1 MLTETI
7 GGECPACEYNRVL
20 FRFGSEG
27 YYQYVACP
35 KCGFAYGTNR
45 YDDEDFGEDVW
56 QGVLAGIEAT
66 LKAKN
71 IDVSVAGIYQFVE
84 EDGEEYLDTSIG
96 TLFDFG
102 DFELEKFTP
111 KKDLKDIKLKNH
123 KNL

>member
-27 YYQYVACP
+27 YYHYVACP
-35 KCGFAYGTNR
+35 KCGFAYGSNMR
-45 YDDEDFGEDVW
+45 DVEDYGEDVW
-56 QGVLAGIEAT
+56 KMILSTLEAT
-66 LKAKN
+66 LKNKN
-71 IDVSVAGIYQFVE
+71 IELSVAGIYQFVE
-84 EDGEEYLDTSIG
+84 EDGEEYLDKSIG

-111 KKDLKDIKLKNH
+111 KSPLNEIKL
-123 KNL
+123 

>member
-27 YYQYVACP
+27 YYQYIACP
-35 KCGFAYGTNR
+35 KCGFAYGSNMR
-45 YDDEDFGEDVW
+45 DVEDYGEDVW
-56 QGVLAGIEAT
+56 EAILSVMDIT
-66 LKAKN
+66 LRGDN
-71 IDVSVAGIYQFVE
+71 LDLSVAGLYQFAE
-84 EDGEEYLDTSIG
+84 NFDKDSLDTSIG

-111 KKDLKDIKLKNH
+111 KKDLKDIKL
-123 KNL
+123 

>member
-27 YYQYVACP
+27 YYHYVACP
-35 KCGFAYGTNR
+35 KCGFAYGSNR
-45 YDDEDFGEDVW
+45 IDDEDYGEDVW
-56 QGVLAGIEAT
+56 KAILSEMDAT
-66 LKAKN
+66 LKEDN
-71 IDVSVAGIYQFVE
+71 LDLSVAGLYQFAENFE
-84 EDGEEYLDTSIG
+84 EEHLDTSIG

-111 KKDLKDIKLKNH
+111 KKDLREIKL
-123 KNL
+123 